1 MAGTPVAVQ
10 GCMVSITSGQTATSI
25 QITTQPSQKN
35 KVGGKGIYFG
45 NVDVTLTA
53 VTVGS
58 LVCASATLTIS
69 GSAQTIFDK
78 TSGDKAVL
86 KGDSASDTFTFT
98 DSSTGS
104 TTDLTISV
112 KITDAG
118 QTAVSEL

>member
-1 MAGTPVAVQ
+1 MASTPVAVQ
-10 GCMVSITSGQTATSI
+10 GCTVSITSGQTATSI

-45 NVDVTLTA
+45 DVDVTLTA

-69 GSAQTIFDK
+69 GSSQTIFDK

-98 DSSTGS
+98 DPSTQAQS
-104 TTDLTISV
+104 DLTISIE
-112 KITDAG
+112 ITNAG
-118 QTAVSEL
+118 QTVVSEL